1 MIEPD
6 SILLR
11 FPHSE
16 AGYACYLSSD
26 KNNLSPF
33 SYTEYIA
40 LLNLCIFRVYAIAR
54 HSVLSVTDSHLS
66 TNLC

>member
-66 TNLC
+66 ANLC